1 MVKKVETEL
10 GGRKLTIETGRVARQ
25 ADAHTLVQY
34 GDTVVLVTVVSK
46 PARDKLDFLPLLV
59 EYREQSYAAGKIP
72 GGYIKREG
80 KPRDREIL
88 YSRAIDRALR
98 PRFPKDMTDEVEVI
112 AYLLSY
118 DMENEGNLLGLIGAS
133 ATLMIS
139 DIPFNGPIGVVKVGR
154 VDGKFVINPTNSEL
168 ARSDFDLL
176 LAGANGEVTM
186 IEFGGKEVPED
197 VVLEAI
203 EFGLPYIDE
212 VIKLQEELM
221 TVVGVPEKRE
231 YTRIVVPEDLEQ
243 AVREI
248 ATERIK
254 EALQIREK
262 KMRTHTLYDIQK
274 YVNEQ
279 LAERF
284 PDSSVEIGHMLYE
297 LEREVMRK
305 MVMEE
310 GRRIDGRAFD
320 EIRPISAEVA
330 LLPRTHGSALFTRGE
345 TQALVVTTLGT
356 AEDVQRLSELEPEEA
371 KRFMLHYNFHPFST
385 GEIKPLRG
393 PSRREIGHGNLA
405 EKSIE
410 PLIPD
415 EDEFPYTIRVVSD
428 ILESNGSSSMA
439 TVCGASLSLM
449 DAGVPIKTA
458 AAGVSIGLVM
468 EDGKYQLLTDILG
481 DEDHY
486 GDMDFKVAGTRKG
499 ITGIQL
505 DLKILSLPTEIVKE
519 VFERARAA
527 REHILDIMNR
537 TIEKPR
543 ESLSQYAPK
552 VLAIWIPKEK
562 IGEVIGPGGR
572 TIRKIIETTST
583 KIDIEDDGKVV
594 ISGVSEDSVNEARS
608 MVEELVQDV
617 EIGKVYM
624 GKVVRIA
631 PFGAFIEILPG
642 KEGLAHIS
650 ELDRKRVKNVEDVV
664 HVGDKLLV
672 KVIDIDDLGRI
683 RLSRKAVLE
692 GTISKVTPKT
702 HNRGQGHDRGRHRK
716 NHGNKER
723 GHQ

>member
-10 GGRKLTIETGRVARQ
+10 GGRKLIIETGRVARQ
-25 ADAHTLVQY
+25 ADAHTIVQY

-46 PARDKLDFLPLLV
+46 KARDRLDFLPLLV

-88 YSRAIDRALR
+88 YSRAIDRAIR

-139 DIPFNGPIGVVKVGR
+139 DIPFNGPLGVVKVGR
-154 VDGKFVINPTNSEL
+154 IDGQFVINPTNSQLLE
-168 ARSDFDLL
+168 SDFDLL

-186 IEFGGKEVPED
+186 IEFGGKEVPENI
-197 VVLEAI
+197 VLEAI
-203 EFGLPYIDE
+203 EFGLPYIDQ
-212 VIKLQEELM
+212 VIKLQEELISIA
-221 TVVGVPEKRE
+221 GIPEKRD
-231 YTRIVVPEDLEQ
+231 YTKIVVPEDLEK
-243 AVREI
+243 AIREL
-248 ATERIK
+248 ATDKIK
-254 EALQIREK
+254 EALQIKEK
-262 KMRTHTLYDIQK
+262 KMRTHALHEISEF
-274 YVNEQ
+274 VNEQ
-279 LAERF
+279 LAEQF
-284 PDSSVEIGHMLYE
+284 PDSSVEISHMLYE

-305 MVMEE
+305 MVIEE

-320 EIRPISAEVA
+320 EVRPITTEVS

-356 AEDVQRLSELEPEEA
+356 SEDVQRLSELEPEEA

-415 EDEFPYTIRVVSD
+415 EDTFPYTIRVVSD

-468 EDGKYQLLTDILG
+468 ENGKYQLLTDILG

-486 GDMDFKVAGTRKG
+486 GDMDFKVAGTRTG

-505 DLKILSLPTEIVKE
+505 DLKILSLPTSIIKE

-527 REHILDIMNR
+527 REQILDIMEK
-537 TIEKPR
+537 TISQPR
-543 ESLSQYAPK
+543 DSLSQYAPK
-552 VLAIWIPKEK
+552 VVAMWIPKEK

-572 TIRKIIETTST
+572 TIRKIIESTST
-583 KIDIEDDGKVV
+583 KIDISDDGKVV
-594 ISGVSEDSVNEARS
+594 ISGVSQDSVNEARS

-617 EIGKVYM
+617 EIGQVYM
-624 GKVVRIA
+624 GKVVRVA

-642 KEGLAHIS
+642 KEGLVHIS
-650 ELDRKRVKNVEDVV
+650 ELDTKRVKNVEDIV

-683 RLSRKAVLE
+683 KLSRKAVLE
-692 GTISKVTPKT
+692 GTVSKVVKKEP
-702 HNRGQGHDRGRHRK
+702 RSGHTGHK
-716 NHGNKER
+716 GNHGNRRKR
-723 GHQ
+723 HH

>member
-10 GGRKLTIETGRVARQ
+10 GGRKLSIETGRVARQ

-46 PARDKLDFLPLLV
+46 KARERLDFLPLLV

-88 YSRAIDRALR
+88 YGRAIDRAIR
-98 PRFPKDMTDEVEVI
+98 PRFPHDMTDEVEVI

-139 DIPFNGPIGVVKVGR
+139 DIPFEGPLGVVKVGR
-154 VDGKFVINPTNSEL
+154 IDGEFVINPTNSQL
-168 ARSDFDLL
+168 SRSDFELL

-197 VVLEAI
+197 IVLQAI
-203 EFGLPYIDE
+203 EFGLPYVE
-212 VIKLQEELM
+212 QVIRLQEELM
-221 TVVGVPEKRE
+221 SEVGVPEKRD
-231 YTRIVVPEDLEQ
+231 YTRIVVSEELEK
-243 AVREI
+243 AIREL

-254 EALQIREK
+254 EALQIPQK
-262 KMRTHTLYDIQK
+262 KIRSNALHEINEF
-274 YVNEQ
+274 VNEQ

-284 PDSSVEIGHMLYE
+284 PDSSVEIGHMLYK
-297 LEREVMRK
+297 LEREIMRK
-305 MVMEE
+305 MVIEE
-310 GRRIDGRAFD
+310 DRRMDGRGFD
-320 EIRPISAEVA
+320 EIRPVSAEVA

-415 EDEFPYTIRVVSD
+415 EDSFPYTIRVVSD

-449 DAGVPIKTA
+449 DAGVPIKSA

-468 EDGKYQLLTDILG
+468 EGDKYRLLTDILG

-505 DLKILSLPTEIVKE
+505 DLKILSLPISIVKE

-527 REHILDIMNR
+527 REHILDIMDK

-543 ESLSQYAPK
+543 ESLSVYAPK

-572 TIRKIIETTST
+572 TIRKIIESTDT
-583 KIDIEDDGKVV
+583 KIEIEDDGKVI
-594 ISGVSEDSVNEARS
+594 ISGTSQESVDEARS

-617 EIGKVYM
+617 EIGQVYM
-624 GKVVRIA
+624 GKVVRLA

-642 KEGLAHIS
+642 KEGLVHIS
-650 ELDRKRVKNVEDVV
+650 ELDTKRVRNVEDIL
-664 HVGDKLLV
+664 HVGDKVLV
-672 KVIDIDDLGRI
+672 KVIDIDELGRI
-683 RLSRKAVLE
+683 KLSRKAVLE
-692 GTISKVTPKT
+692 GPVQKVVKKDGKKHRT
-702 HNRGQGHDRGRHRK
+702 QHDTQRKRH
-716 NHGNKER
+716 H
-723 GHQ
+723 

>member
-10 GGRKLTIETGRVARQ
+10 GGRKLIIETGRVARQ
-25 ADAHTLVQY
+25 ADAHTIVQY

-46 PARDKLDFLPLLV
+46 KARDRLDFLPLLV

-88 YSRAIDRALR
+88 YSRAIDRAIR

-139 DIPFNGPIGVVKVGR
+139 DIPFNGPLGVVKVGR
-154 VDGKFVINPTNSEL
+154 IDGQFVINPTNSQLLE
-168 ARSDFDLL
+168 SDFDLL

-197 VVLEAI
+197 IVLEAI
-203 EFGLPYIDE
+203 EFGLPYIDQ
-212 VIKLQEELM
+212 VIKLQEELISI
-221 TVVGVPEKRE
+221 VGIPEKRD
-231 YTRIVVPEDLEQ
+231 YTKIVVPEDLEK
-243 AVREI
+243 AIREL
-248 ATERIK
+248 ATDKIR
-254 EALQIREK
+254 EALQIKEK
-262 KMRTHTLYDIQK
+262 KMRTHALHEINEF
-274 YVNEQ
+274 VNEQ
-279 LAERF
+279 LAEQF

-297 LEREVMRK
+297 LEREIMRK
-305 MVMEE
+305 MVIEE

-320 EIRPISAEVA
+320 EVRPITTEVS

-356 AEDVQRLSELEPEEA
+356 SEDVQRLSELEPEEA

-415 EDEFPYTIRVVSD
+415 EDTFPYTIRVVSD

-468 EDGKYQLLTDILG
+468 ENGKYQLLTDILG

-486 GDMDFKVAGTRKG
+486 GDMDFKVAGTRTG

-505 DLKILSLPTEIVKE
+505 DLKILSLPTSIIKE

-527 REHILDIMNR
+527 RDQILDIMEK
-537 TIEKPR
+537 TISQPR
-543 ESLSQYAPK
+543 DSLSQYAPK
-552 VLAIWIPKEK
+552 VVAMWIPKEK

-572 TIRKIIETTST
+572 TIRKIIESTST
-583 KIDIEDDGKVV
+583 KIDISDDGKVV
-594 ISGVSEDSVNEARS
+594 ISGVSQDSVNEARS

-617 EIGKVYM
+617 EIGQVYM
-624 GKVVRIA
+624 GKVVRVA

-642 KEGLAHIS
+642 KEGLVHIS
-650 ELDRKRVKNVEDVV
+650 ELDTKRVKNVEDIV

-683 RLSRKAVLE
+683 KLSRKAVLE
-692 GTISKVTPKT
+692 GTVSKVAKKETKS
-702 HNRGQGHDRGRHRK
+702 GHTGHK
-716 NHGNKER
+716 GNHGNRRKR
-723 GHQ
+723 HH

>member
-10 GGRKLTIETGRVARQ
+10 GGRKLIIETGRVARQ
-25 ADAHTLVQY
+25 ADAHTIVQY

-46 PARDKLDFLPLLV
+46 KARDRLDFLPLLV

-88 YSRAIDRALR
+88 YSRAIDRAIR

-139 DIPFNGPIGVVKVGR
+139 DIPFNGPLGVVKVGR
-154 VDGKFVINPTNSEL
+154 IDGQFVINPTNSQLLE
-168 ARSDFDLL
+168 SDFDLL

-197 VVLEAI
+197 IVLEAI
-203 EFGLPYIDE
+203 EFGLPYIDQ
-212 VIKLQEELM
+212 VIKLQEELISIA
-221 TVVGVPEKRE
+221 GIPEKRD
-231 YTRIVVPEDLEQ
+231 YTKIVVPEDLEK
-243 AVREI
+243 AIREL
-248 ATERIK
+248 ATDKIR
-254 EALQIREK
+254 EALQIKEK
-262 KMRTHTLYDIQK
+262 KMRTHALHEINEF
-274 YVNEQ
+274 VNEQ
-279 LAERF
+279 LAEQF

-297 LEREVMRK
+297 LEREIMRK
-305 MVMEE
+305 MVIEE

-320 EIRPISAEVA
+320 EVRPITTEVS

-356 AEDVQRLSELEPEEA
+356 SEDVQRLSELEPEEA

-415 EDEFPYTIRVVSD
+415 EDTFPYTIRVVSD

-468 EDGKYQLLTDILG
+468 ENGKYQLLTDILG

-486 GDMDFKVAGTRKG
+486 GDMDFKVAGTRTG

-505 DLKILSLPTEIVKE
+505 DLKILSLPTSIIKE

-527 REHILDIMNR
+527 RDQILDIMEK
-537 TIEKPR
+537 TISQPR
-543 ESLSQYAPK
+543 DSLSQYAPK
-552 VLAIWIPKEK
+552 VVAMWIPKEK

-572 TIRKIIETTST
+572 TIRKIIESTST
-583 KIDIEDDGKVV
+583 KIDISDDGKVV
-594 ISGVSEDSVNEARS
+594 ISGVSKDSVNEARS

-617 EIGKVYM
+617 EIGQVYM
-624 GKVVRIA
+624 GKVVRVA

-642 KEGLAHIS
+642 KEGLVHIS
-650 ELDRKRVKNVEDVV
+650 ELDTKRVKNVEDIV

-683 RLSRKAVLE
+683 KLSRKAVLE
-692 GTISKVTPKT
+692 GTVSKVAKKETKS
-702 HNRGQGHDRGRHRK
+702 GHTGHK
-716 NHGNKER
+716 GNHGNRRKR
-723 GHQ
+723 HH

>member
-10 GGRKLTIETGRVARQ
+10 GGRKLIIETGRVARQ
-25 ADAHTLVQY
+25 ADAHTIVQY

-46 PARDKLDFLPLLV
+46 KARDRLDFLPLLV

-88 YSRAIDRALR
+88 YSRAIDRAIR

-139 DIPFNGPIGVVKVGR
+139 DIPFNGPLGVVKVGR
-154 VDGKFVINPTNSEL
+154 IDGQFVINPTNSQLLE
-168 ARSDFDLL
+168 SDFDLL

-197 VVLEAI
+197 IVLEAI
-203 EFGLPYIDE
+203 EFGLPYIDQ
-212 VIKLQEELM
+212 VIKLQEELISIA
-221 TVVGVPEKRE
+221 GIPEKRD
-231 YTRIVVPEDLEQ
+231 YTKIVVPEDLEK
-243 AVREI
+243 AIREL
-248 ATERIK
+248 ATDKIR
-254 EALQIREK
+254 EALQIKEK
-262 KMRTHTLYDIQK
+262 KMRTHALHEINEF
-274 YVNEQ
+274 VNEQ
-279 LAERF
+279 LAEQF

-297 LEREVMRK
+297 LEREIMRK
-305 MVMEE
+305 MVIEE

-320 EIRPISAEVA
+320 EVRPITTEVS

-356 AEDVQRLSELEPEEA
+356 SEDVQRLSELEPEEA

-415 EDEFPYTIRVVSD
+415 EDTFPYTIRVVSD

-468 EDGKYQLLTDILG
+468 ENGKYQLLTDILG

-486 GDMDFKVAGTRKG
+486 GDMDFKVAGTRTG

-505 DLKILSLPTEIVKE
+505 DLKILSLPTSIIKE

-527 REHILDIMNR
+527 RDQILDIMEK
-537 TIEKPR
+537 TISQPR
-543 ESLSQYAPK
+543 DSLSQYAPK
-552 VLAIWIPKEK
+552 VVAMWIPKEK

-572 TIRKIIETTST
+572 TIRKIIESTST
-583 KIDIEDDGKVV
+583 KIDISDDGKVV
-594 ISGVSEDSVNEARS
+594 ISGVSQDSVNEARS

-617 EIGKVYM
+617 EIGQVYM
-624 GKVVRIA
+624 GKVVRVA

-642 KEGLAHIS
+642 KEGLVHIS
-650 ELDRKRVKNVEDVV
+650 ELDTKRVKNVEDIV

-683 RLSRKAVLE
+683 KLSRKAVLE
-692 GTISKVTPKT
+692 GTVSKVVKKEP
-702 HNRGQGHDRGRHRK
+702 RSGHTGHK
-716 NHGNKER
+716 GNHGNRRKR
-723 GHQ
+723 HH

>member
-10 GGRKLTIETGRVARQ
+10 GGRKLIIETGRVARQ
-25 ADAHTLVQY
+25 ADAHTIVQY

-46 PARDKLDFLPLLV
+46 KARDRLDFLPLLV

-88 YSRAIDRALR
+88 YSRAIDRAIR

-139 DIPFNGPIGVVKVGR
+139 DIPFNGPLGVVKVGR
-154 VDGKFVINPTNSEL
+154 IDGQFVINPTNSQLLE
-168 ARSDFDLL
+168 SDFDLL

-197 VVLEAI
+197 IVLEAI
-203 EFGLPYIDE
+203 EFGLPYIDQ
-212 VIKLQEELM
+212 VIKLQEELISIA
-221 TVVGVPEKRE
+221 GIPEKRD
-231 YTRIVVPEDLEQ
+231 YTKIVVPEDLEK
-243 AVREI
+243 AIREL
-248 ATERIK
+248 ATDKIR
-254 EALQIREK
+254 EALQIKEK
-262 KMRTHTLYDIQK
+262 KMRTHALHEINEF
-274 YVNEQ
+274 VNEQ
-279 LAERF
+279 LAEQF

-297 LEREVMRK
+297 LEREIMRK
-305 MVMEE
+305 MVIEE

-320 EIRPISAEVA
+320 EVRPITTEVS

-356 AEDVQRLSELEPEEA
+356 SEDVQRLSELEPEEA

-415 EDEFPYTIRVVSD
+415 EDTFPYTIRVVSD

-468 EDGKYQLLTDILG
+468 ENGKYQLLTDILG

-486 GDMDFKVAGTRKG
+486 GDMDFKVAGTRTG

-505 DLKILSLPTEIVKE
+505 DLKILSLPTSIIKE

-527 REHILDIMNR
+527 REQILDIMEK
-537 TIEKPR
+537 TIYQPR
-543 ESLSQYAPK
+543 DSLSQYAPK
-552 VLAIWIPKEK
+552 VVAMWIPKEK

-572 TIRKIIETTST
+572 TIRKIIESTST
-583 KIDIEDDGKVV
+583 KIDISDDGKVV
-594 ISGVSEDSVNEARS
+594 ISGVSQDSVNEARS

-617 EIGKVYM
+617 EIGQVYM
-624 GKVVRIA
+624 GKVVRVA

-642 KEGLAHIS
+642 KEGLVHIS
-650 ELDRKRVKNVEDVV
+650 ELDTKRVKNVEDIV

-683 RLSRKAVLE
+683 KLSRKAVLE
-692 GTISKVTPKT
+692 GTVSKVAKKETKS
-702 HNRGQGHDRGRHRK
+702 GHTGHK
-716 NHGNKER
+716 GNHGNRRKR
-723 GHQ
+723 HH

>member
-10 GGRKLTIETGRVARQ
+10 GGRVLSIETGRVARQ

-34 GDTVVLVTVVSK
+34 GDTVVLVTVVSRK
-46 PARDKLDFLPLLV
+46 ARERLDFLPLLV

-88 YSRAIDRALR
+88 YSRAIDRAIR

-154 VDGKFVINPTNSEL
+154 INGEFVINPTNSQLNE
-168 ARSDFDLL
+168 SDFDLL

-197 VVLEAI
+197 IVLEAI
-203 EFGLPYIDE
+203 EFGLPYVE
-212 VIKLQEELM
+212 QVIRLQEELISE
-221 TVVGVPEKRE
+221 VGMPEKRD
-231 YTRIVVPEDLEQ
+231 YTKIVVPEELEK
-243 AVREI
+243 AIREL
-248 ATERIK
+248 ATEKIRH
-254 EALQIREK
+254 ALQIPQK
-262 KMRTHTLYDIQK
+262 KARVRALHDISDF
-274 YVNEQ
+274 VNEQ

-284 PDSSVEIGHMLYE
+284 PDSSVEIGHMLYQ
-297 LEREVMRK
+297 LEREIMRK

-320 EIRPISAEVA
+320 EIRPVSAEVA

-415 EDEFPYTIRVVSD
+415 EDAFPYTIRVVSD

-449 DAGVPIKTA
+449 DAGVPIKSA

-468 EDGKYQLLTDILG
+468 ENGEYRLLTDILG

-505 DLKILSLPTEIVKE
+505 DLKILSLPVSIVKE
-519 VFERARAA
+519 VFQRARAA
-527 REHILDIMNR
+527 REHILDIMDK
-537 TIEKPR
+537 TISHPR

-572 TIRKIIETTST
+572 TIRKIIESTDT
-583 KIDIEDDGKVV
+583 KIEIEDDGKVI
-594 ISGVSEDSVNEARS
+594 ISGSSQESVDEARS

-617 EIGKVYM
+617 EIGKVFM

-631 PFGAFIEILPG
+631 PFGAFVEILPG
-642 KEGLAHIS
+642 KEGLVHIS
-650 ELDRKRVKNVEDVV
+650 ELDVKRVKNVEDIL
-664 HVGDKLLV
+664 HVGDKVLV

-683 RLSRKAVLE
+683 KLSRKAVLE
-692 GTISKVTPKT
+692 GPVQKVVKKDGKHKKRPG
-702 HNRGQGHDRGRHRK
+702 HRNSHDDRRNRR
-716 NHGNKER
+716 NH
-723 GHQ
+723 

>member
-10 GGRKLTIETGRVARQ
+10 GGRKLIIETGRVARQ
-25 ADAHTLVQY
+25 ADAHTIVQY

-46 PARDKLDFLPLLV
+46 KARDRLDFLPLLV

-88 YSRAIDRALR
+88 YSRAIDRAIR

-139 DIPFNGPIGVVKVGR
+139 DIPFNGPLGVVKVGR
-154 VDGKFVINPTNSEL
+154 IDGQFVINPTNSQLLE
-168 ARSDFDLL
+168 SDFDLL

-197 VVLEAI
+197 IVLEAI
-203 EFGLPYIDE
+203 EFGLPYIDQ
-212 VIKLQEELM
+212 VIKLQEELISIA
-221 TVVGVPEKRE
+221 GIPEKRD
-231 YTRIVVPEDLEQ
+231 YTKIVVPEDLEK
-243 AVREI
+243 AIREL
-248 ATERIK
+248 ATDKIR
-254 EALQIREK
+254 EALQIKEK
-262 KMRTHTLYDIQK
+262 KMRTHALHEINEF
-274 YVNEQ
+274 VNEQ
-279 LAERF
+279 LAEQF

-297 LEREVMRK
+297 LEREIMRK
-305 MVMEE
+305 MVIEE

-320 EIRPISAEVA
+320 EVRPITTEVS

-356 AEDVQRLSELEPEEA
+356 SEDVQRLSELEPEEA

-415 EDEFPYTIRVVSD
+415 EDTFPYTIRVVSD

-468 EDGKYQLLTDILG
+468 ENGKYQLLTDILG

-486 GDMDFKVAGTRKG
+486 GDMDFKVAGTRTG

-505 DLKILSLPTEIVKE
+505 DLKILSLPTSIIKE

-527 REHILDIMNR
+527 RDQILDIMEK
-537 TIEKPR
+537 TISQPR
-543 ESLSQYAPK
+543 DSLSQYAPK
-552 VLAIWIPKEK
+552 VVAMWIPKEK

-572 TIRKIIETTST
+572 TIRKIIESTST
-583 KIDIEDDGKVV
+583 KIDISDDGKVV
-594 ISGVSEDSVNEARS
+594 ISGVSQDSVNEARS

-617 EIGKVYM
+617 EIGQVYM
-624 GKVVRIA
+624 GKVVRVA

-642 KEGLAHIS
+642 KEGLVHIS
-650 ELDRKRVKNVEDVV
+650 ELDTKRVKNVEDIV

-683 RLSRKAVLE
+683 KLSRKAVLE
-692 GTISKVTPKT
+692 GTVSKVAKKETKS
-702 HNRGQGHDRGRHRK
+702 GHTGHK
-716 NHGNKER
+716 GNHGNRRKR
-723 GHQ
+723 HH

>member
-10 GGRKLTIETGRVARQ
+10 GGRKLIIETGRVARQ
-25 ADAHTLVQY
+25 ADAHTIVQY

-46 PARDKLDFLPLLV
+46 KARDRLDFLPLLV

-88 YSRAIDRALR
+88 YSRAIDRAIR

-139 DIPFNGPIGVVKVGR
+139 DIPFNGPLGVVKVGR
-154 VDGKFVINPTNSEL
+154 IDGQFVINPTNSQLLE
-168 ARSDFDLL
+168 SDFDLL

-197 VVLEAI
+197 IVLEAI
-203 EFGLPYIDE
+203 EFGLPYIDQ
-212 VIKLQEELM
+212 VIKLQEELISIA
-221 TVVGVPEKRE
+221 GIPEKRD
-231 YTRIVVPEDLEQ
+231 YTKIVVPEDLEK
-243 AVREI
+243 AIREL
-248 ATERIK
+248 ATDKIR
-254 EALQIREK
+254 EALQIKEK
-262 KMRTHTLYDIQK
+262 KMRTHALHEINEF
-274 YVNEQ
+274 VNEQ
-279 LAERF
+279 LAEQF

-297 LEREVMRK
+297 LEREIMRK
-305 MVMEE
+305 MVIEE

-320 EIRPISAEVA
+320 EVRPITTEVS

-356 AEDVQRLSELEPEEA
+356 SEDVQRLSELEPEEA

-415 EDEFPYTIRVVSD
+415 EDTFPYTIRVVSD

-468 EDGKYQLLTDILG
+468 ENGKYQLLTDILG

-486 GDMDFKVAGTRKG
+486 GDMDFKVAGTRTG

-505 DLKILSLPTEIVKE
+505 DLKILSLPTSIIKE

-527 REHILDIMNR
+527 REQILDIMEK
-537 TIEKPR
+537 TISQPR
-543 ESLSQYAPK
+543 DSLSQYAPK
-552 VLAIWIPKEK
+552 VVAMWIPKEK

-572 TIRKIIETTST
+572 TIRKIIESTST
-583 KIDIEDDGKVV
+583 KIDISDDGKVV
-594 ISGVSEDSVNEARS
+594 ISGVSQDSVNEARS

-617 EIGKVYM
+617 EIGQVYM
-624 GKVVRIA
+624 GKVVRVA

-642 KEGLAHIS
+642 KEGLVHIS
-650 ELDRKRVKNVEDVV
+650 ELDTKRVKNVEDIV

-683 RLSRKAVLE
+683 KLSRKAVLE
-692 GTISKVTPKT
+692 GTVSKVAKKETKS
-702 HNRGQGHDRGRHRK
+702 GHTGHK
-716 NHGNKER
+716 GNHGNRRKR
-723 GHQ
+723 HH